1 MFKDIED
8 VMRYTYFLASKSP
21 DPSSQTSAIIINHR
35 FEVYGVGINE
45 FPDGVNYEPSRWE
58 RPLKYVYIEHAERN
72 AIYDSAKYGC
82 FNGTVGLTMVSPW
95 AACADCARGIIQSGI
110 KKLVTQRHGP
120 NPPHWEESIALADGM
135 LIEAGVEI
143 EIMPPISGCVKILR
157 NGELWQP

>member
-1 MFKDIED
+1 ML
-8 VMRYTYFLASKSP
+8 Y
-21 DPSSQTSAIIINHR
+21 SA
-35 FEVYGVGINE
+35 INE
-45 FPDGVNYEPSRWE
+45 FPHGVGYAPERWE
-58 RPLKYVYIEHAERN
+58 RPLKYSYIEHAERN
-72 AIYDSAKYGC
+72 VIYKAASSDWGVRTS
-82 FNGTVGLTMVSPW
+82 GLVMVSPW

-135 LIEAGVEI
+135 LMEAGVEI